1 MLQAIRDRAH
11 GIFAWIMLLVIGV
24 PFALWGIQ
32 NYLDTGKEQP
42 AAVVGG
48 HEIMDRD
55 VSRAYEQTL
64 ASLVGVADYDEKQ
77 LKHEALERLIR
88 EEIIFQN
95 ADDKALAVSDADV
108 RGVIATLP
116 YFQTDGKFDKEKYK
130 VILASQGMTSN
141 QFAAQIRRALLME
154 QFQRSI
160 LGSAF
165 VTKDQVD
172 ALLRLKNQERDLVYA
187 TIPLKPSTKTFPDAE
202 IAAYY
207 REHLPDF
214 SNPEKVSIEYVNL
227 SLDDI
232 AKTVEVTEQDLRT
245 FYEEQK
251 ANFGT
256 PERRKL
262 SHILIPVDTAKPE
275 SDQAALEKIDAIR
288 ERLNKGEDFATVAKE
303 TSGDPVSARVGG
315 DLGFMNKD
323 AMEPNF
329 AKAALVLKQGEVSAP
344 VKTSFGYHLIKVTE
358 FVPSQYK
365 PFDEVKDELRKTFQH
380 NVAENKFYD
389 LGQTLTEQAFEHPD
403 SLEAA
408 AKALNLKVEQVGPF
422 TRDAGEG
429 VASEASVRAA
439 AFTEEVLNG
448 KNSDPVELGNEK
460 ALVLRVK
467 EHQPAS
473 DKPLAEVKE
482 AIVAKLRDQDARKE
496 AAQKVQ
502 ELVKL
507 VRDGKSLEDAA
518 KTMNFAVAKGAA
530 VRRNDP
536 KLDPALLSALFKAPR
551 PVDGK
556 PVPESAE
563 LKNGDQ
569 VVFAVLSVKDGP
581 TGGTDAKELE
591 SAREFLSNTEGQRE
605 FASFVGRLREIAHV
619 QVKPES

>member
-1 MLQAIRDRAH
+1 
-11 GIFAWIMLLVIGV
+11 
-24 PFALWGIQ
+24 
-32 NYLDTGKEQP
+32 
-42 AAVVGG
+42 
-48 HEIMDRD
+48 
-55 VSRAYEQTL
+55 
-64 ASLVGVADYDEKQ
+64 VGVADYDEKQ

-605 FASFVGRLREIAHV
+605 FASFVGRLREIADV

>member
-202 IAAYY
+202 IEAYY

-275 SDQAALEKIDAIR
+275 SDQAAREKIDAIR
-288 ERLNKGEDFATVAKE
+288 ERLNKGEDFATVAQE

-569 VVFAVLSVKDGP
+569 AVFAVLSAKDGP

-605 FASFVGRLREIAHV
+605 FASFVGRLREIADV

>member
-202 IAAYY
+202 IEAYY

-605 FASFVGRLREIAHV
+605 FASFVGRLREIADV

>member
-323 AMEPNF
+323 AIEPNF

-605 FASFVGRLREIAHV
+605 FASFVGRLREIADV